1 MNKWFD
7 KVDYFNRIYHQKVY
21 VEELLANPEKF
32 TEYGMTATDMR
43 LMTLYAR
50 DYLNLKQQQRKDWL
64 KQWLTDNCSAYNE
77 VRWLYR
83 VRRAIAVTKDGDQ
96 KLKEFEP
103 PVIKQVEYDYIKSLG
118 LDTYQE
124 RLLMMILVIYRFGV
138 TKCGHESNGYY
149 IAHWIFNPT
158 DLETYYKVPKVR
170 QRVWNMYGELERM
183 GLLGY
188 TDARD
193 GQIIAPFIGNIDYS
207 KEKPSDKSLTIWNIE
222 NAYLVYD
229 YFENEKSVGYCKH
242 CNDIFKQN
250 KTGRRRETCKRCLP
264 KHNQEQEDRLRVCI
278 DCGEIFER
286 KPHDVESVRCEAC
299 AIKHKKELKKAENAR
314 GYQRRKERALAEN
327 EQN

>member
-64 KQWLTDNCSAYNE
+64 KQWLTDNCHAYNE

-96 KLKEFEP
+96 KLKDFEP

-124 RLLMMILVIYRFGV
+124 RLLMMILVIYRFAV
-138 TKCGHESNGYY
+138 AKCGRENSGYY
-149 IAHWIFNPT
+149 IAHWVFNPT
-158 DLETYYKVPKVR
+158 DLETYYKVPKIR
-170 QRVWNMYGELERM
+170 KRVWNMYGDLERK

-207 KEKPSDKSLTIWNIE
+207 KEKADDKSICIWNME

-229 YFENEKSVGYCKH
+229 YFEKERSVGFCKH
-242 CNDIFKQN
+242 CNDIFPQN
-250 KTGRRRETCKRCLP
+250 KTGRPKGFCKHCQP
-264 KHNQEQEDRLRVCI
+264 VIKKEQDDRLRECV
-278 DCGEIFER
+278 DCGRMFKR
-286 KPHDVESVRCEAC
+286 KLHDVESVRCEEC

-314 GYQRRKERALAEN
+314 GYQRRKERAIAEK
-327 EQN
+327 ELV

>member
-7 KVDYFNRIYHQKVY
+7 KVDYFNRIFHQKIY

-32 TEYGMTATDMR
+32 SEYGMTATDMR
-43 LMTLYAR
+43 LISLYAR

-83 VRRAIAVTKDGDQ
+83 VRRAIAATKDGDQ
-96 KLKEFEP
+96 KLKDFEP

-124 RLLMMILVIYRFGV
+124 RLLMMILVIYRFSV
-138 TKCGHESNGYY
+138 AKCGHENSGYY
-149 IAHWIFNPT
+149 IPHWVFNPT

-170 QRVWNMYGELERM
+170 QRAWNMYGDLERM

-222 NAYLVYD
+222 NAYLIYD
-229 YFENEKSVGYCKH
+229 YFEKERSVGFCKH
-242 CNDIFKQN
+242 CNDIFPQN
-250 KTGRRRETCKRCLP
+250 KTGRPKGFCKHCQP
-264 KHNQEQEDRLRVCI
+264 VVKKEQDDRLRECV
-278 DCGEIFER
+278 DCGRMFKR
-286 KPHDVESVRCEAC
+286 KLHDVESVRCEEC
-299 AIKHKKELKKAENAR
+299 AQKYKTEQSRLRMAKMRAKKKETE
-314 GYQRRKERALAEN
+314 
-327 EQN
+327 